1 MRDGGTDREE
11 KGGWR
16 RPMND
21 VRMTDCRRPG
31 EVRRG
36 ADEAE
41 GRGEDVEEMK
51 RAVQDQ
57 RR

>member
-31 EVRRG
+31 EVQTRLK
-36 ADEAE
+36 AEAK
-41 GRGEDVEEMK
+41 MWK
-51 RAVQDQ
+51 K
-57 RR
+57 